1 MDHVMSLVVSAG
13 SLAGP
18 RKRICAVKQTLDD
31 MESSIFND
39 RTWPNLASYKEDD
52 ISAKFLYSP

>member
-1 MDHVMSLVVSAG
+1 MSLVVSAG